1 MNLIVITPPAAEPL
15 TLTEAKQ
22 HLRVDGSADDTLITS
37 LIKQA
42 REWCEDYQG
51 KKYITQILE
60 LVLDTFPDGDYIE
73 FRNCSPVQ
81 SVTSVKYTDKDGVEA
96 TLAATEYIQ
105 DKDSFVNKIM
115 LGYSKQWPTTILQP
129 VNAVRV
135 RFVAGYTDAAAVPES
150 VKWAMVLHMRLLYH
164 DYRPDERERLE
175 RARDALLGMNRVVP
189 V

>member
-1 MNLIVITPPAAEPL
+1 M

-51 KKYITQILE
+51 KKFITQTLE
-60 LVLDTFPDGDYIE
+60 LVLDAFPDGDYIE

-81 SVTSVKYTDKDGVEA
+81 SVTSVKYTNKDGVEA
-96 TLAATEYIQ
+96 TLATTEYIL
-105 DKDSFVNKIM
+105 DKDSFVNKIN
-115 LGYSKQWPTTILQP
+115 LAYNKDWPTATLQP

-135 RFVAGYTDAAAVPES
+135 RFVAGFIDAAAVPES
-150 VKWAMVLHMRLLYH
+150 VKWAMALHMRLLYH
-164 DYRPDERERLE
+164 DYRPEEREKLE